1 MGAYVL
7 PEGGDLRRASAA
19 NKGEDEI
26 AAGGH
31 IWGAGPPH
39 RWERSSPKVRP
50 RSQWRPSIVFPQMT
64 KGLVRAVG
72 VGGHDVADLHVVAGH
87 DDAVDQDL
95 HQRSPLRER
104 RVIQPHADVG
114 AEGLDRGGQDTSPR
128 SPGSPDD
135 LIPLANSQGAKTD
148 ELAPINRL
156 PSSSLIALTGVLAR
170 ISGGLPEFASSIRLG
185 ETAWERMWEVDRQNA
200 KCHAR

>member
-135 LIPLANSQGAKTD
+135 LVK
-148 ELAPINRL
+148 PIGREC
-156 PSSSLIALTGVLAR
+156 GR
-170 ISGGLPEFASSIRLG
+170 
-185 ETAWERMWEVDRQNA
+185 
-200 KCHAR
+200 